1 VDLNNGVYAAELWN
15 PATGTWRTLAAEQAT
30 RQYHSTALLLPDGR
44 VLSSG
49 GGICGTC
56 DQVGYLAKNAQVF
69 SPPYLFAADGSPAVR
84 PVIAGAPDT
93 VNAGSTFTLD
103 TPDAAAIAKV
113 ALVRL
118 GAVTHSVNMEQRY
131 VPLAFTRGSGSLTA
145 TAPENVNIAPPGV
158 YMLFVVDAA
167 GVPSI
172 AKMVTV
178 ADAPAPPPPP
188 PPPPNAPPTVSITQP
203 LDGAVFPFKPT
214 ITVTASASDTAPG
227 TVARVE
233 FLRNGTLV
241 ATDAS
246 APYSW
251 TWKNAPQGTST
262 LTARATDN
270 QGAQT
275 TSAPVRISVN
285 KR

>member
-1 VDLNNGVYAAELWN
+1 
-15 PATGTWRTLAAEQAT
+15 
-30 RQYHSTALLLPDGR
+30 
-44 VLSSG
+44 
-49 GGICGTC
+49 
-56 DQVGYLAKNAQVF
+56 VF

-84 PVIAGAPDT
+84 PVIAGAPGS
-93 VNAGSTFTLD
+93 VNAGGTFRVD
-103 TPDAAAIAKV
+103 TPDAAVIAKV

-145 TAPENVNIAPPGV
+145 TAPANLSITPPGA
-158 YMLFVVDAA
+158 YMLFLVDAA

-172 AKMVTV
+172 ARMVTV
-178 ADAPAPPPPP
+178 ADAVPPPPP
-188 PPPPNAPPTVSITQP
+188 PANTPPAVSITQP
-203 LDGAVFPFKPT
+203 LDGTVLPFKPT
-214 ITVTASASDTAPG
+214 IAVTAAASDTAPG

-233 FLRNGTLV
+233 FVRNGTLV
-241 ATDAS
+241 ATDTG

-275 TSAPVRISVN
+275 TSAPVRVTVN